1 MCKVTSFNFTTRYL
15 GILIVENHVT
25 KFKKITHEPLLSIW
39 GRICKWL
46 MLYCSYHL
54 SEGSAK
60 GAKSTQ
66 VIRQKCDENAANIW
80 YKEAD
85 SITER

>member
-1 MCKVTSFNFTTRYL
+1 MSHYSVYA
-15 GILIVENHVT
+15 VEFVNG
-25 KFKKITHEPLLSIW
+25 W
-39 GRICKWL
+39 

-60 GAKSTQ
+60 GTKSTQ